1 MDILRTV
8 EMQNVLNNNTCGDSW
23 TSGVTNKG
31 KKINWQRC
39 IYMECAEA
47 IDYMNWKHWKTLE
60 KSEDTEAIR
69 MEIVDIYHFLLSLLI
84 ETKGV
89 ESTKQFLEEF
99 KNHFKHQREDFGC
112 DKFVAFEEMMLRVLT
127 GNLNAVGLLN
137 SFGKCMYAF
146 DMTIESLCEIYVLK
160 NTLNQFRQDNGYKEG
175 TYIKN
180 WALNIG
186 EEVEDNEVA
195 MRLLQKAETPEEF
208 YMLMNT
214 HYNLVKL
221 LKI

>member
-1 MDILRTV
+1 MDFLATV
-8 EMQNVLNNNTCGDSW
+8 VLQNTLNNNTCGEQW

-31 KKINWQRC
+31 KEINWRRC
-39 IYMECAEA
+39 IFMECAEA
-47 IDYMNWKHWKTLE
+47 VNYMNYKHWKSLDAV
-60 KSEDTEAIR
+60 EDTEAIR
-69 MEIVDIYHFLLSLLI
+69 MEIVDIYHFLVSLLI
-84 ETKGV
+84 ETKGI
-89 ESTKQFLEEF
+89 EGTCKFLEEF
-99 KNHFKHQREDFGC
+99 RNHFKHQREDFVS
-112 DKFVAFEEMMLRVLT
+112 DKYSGFEELTAKVLT

-146 DMTIESLCEIYVLK
+146 DMTIESLCEVYVLK
-160 NTLNQFRQDNGYKEG
+160 NTLNQFRQDNGYKDG

-195 MRLLQKAETPEEF
+195 MRLLEKAETPDEL
-208 YMLMNT
+208 YMLMNN